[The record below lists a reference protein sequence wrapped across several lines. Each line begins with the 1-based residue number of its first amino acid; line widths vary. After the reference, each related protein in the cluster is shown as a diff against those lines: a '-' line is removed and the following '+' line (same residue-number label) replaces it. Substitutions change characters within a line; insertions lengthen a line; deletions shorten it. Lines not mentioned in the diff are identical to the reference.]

1 MENRGLLFIP
11 DISGFTRF
19 VTEMEIEHSRYII
32 QELLEVLIDSNE
44 LGLEVSEVEGDAI
57 LFYKFGSPPTA
68 NEIYRQIEKMFY
80 SFHRHLQAFEYR
92 RFCQCK
98 ACVGSFNLSLK
109 VVTHFGE
116 FTGYSVKNFQKLI
129 GKDVIVAHQLLK
141 NNIEPHE
148 YWLATQNLVGDKP
161 PELLKE
167 WMHWDTSEKETD
179 TGRIPFHYAQLS
191 HLKSEIPHEPPPSME
206 LKKKIKCLSI
216 TREFDKDIK
225 TLFFVTAHFEFR
237 NQWLE
242 GLKEI
247 EVDEVEHFVPG
258 VGTKHRCILEKE
270 QVIMVTSSLSY
281 DPEKRIV
288 FSETSEKKEHAM
300 YYIIEPLAE
309 QRCRLTLEIYVPN
322 RLMKVMFDLFMK
334 RKMEGEL
341 QRSLER
347 LDKLA
352 MHIVL
357 PVEF

>member
-1 MENRGLLFIP
+1 MENKGLLFIP

-19 VTEMEIEHSRYII
+19 VTEMEIEHSRHII

-57 LFYKFGSPPTA
+57 LFYKFGNPPA
-68 NEIYRQIEKMFY
+68 MDAIYRQIEKMFY
-80 SFHRHLQAFEYR
+80 SFHRHLQAYEYR

-98 ACVGSFNLSLK
+98 ACVTAFNLSLK
-109 VVTHFGE
+109 VITHFGE

-141 NNIEPHE
+141 NNIEQHE
-148 YWLATQNLVGDKP
+148 YWLATPNLVGDKP
-161 PELLKE
+161 PEPLKD
-167 WMHWDTSEKETD
+167 WMHWDTSVKETD
-179 TGRIPFHYAQLS
+179 TGRIPFHYAQLGQ
-191 HLKSEIPHEPPPSME
+191 LKNEIPPEPPPSME
-206 LKKKIKCLSI
+206 LEKKIKCLSI
-216 TREFDKDIK
+216 SREFDKDIK

-247 EVDEVEHFVPG
+247 DEVEHFLPG
-258 VGTKHRCILEKE
+258 VGSKHRCILEKE
-270 QVIMVTSSLSY
+270 QIIMITSSLLY
-281 DPEKRIV
+281 EPEKRIV
-288 FSETSEKKEHAM
+288 FSETSEKKEHAI
-300 YYIIEPLAE
+300 YYIIDPLAE
-309 QRCRLTLEIYVPN
+309 ERCRLTIELYVPN
-322 RLMKVMFDLFMK
+322 RLMKIIFDLFMK
-334 RKMEGEL
+334 KKMEGEM

-352 MHIVL
+352 KGIVL

>member
-44 LGLEVSEVEGDAI
+44 LGLEVSEIEGDAI
-57 LFYKFGSPPTA
+57 LFYKFGNPPATD
-68 NEIYRQIEKMFY
+68 EIYRQIEKMFH
-80 SFHRHLQAFEYR
+80 SFHRHLQAYEYR

-98 ACVGSFNLSLK
+98 ACVTAFDLSLK

-141 NNIEPHE
+141 NNIEQNE
-148 YWLATQNLVGDKP
+148 YWLTTPSLVGDKP
-161 PELLKE
+161 PEPFKE
-167 WMHWDTSEKETD
+167 WMQWDTSVKETE
-179 TGRIPFHYAQLS
+179 TGRIPFHYAQLGN
-191 HLKSEIPHEPPPSME
+191 LKNEIPPEVPPSME
-206 LKKKIKCLSI
+206 LKKKIKVLSVA
-216 TREFDKDIK
+216 REFDKDIK

-242 GLKEI
+242 GVKAI
-247 EVDEVEHFVPG
+247 DQVEHFIPG
-258 VGTKHRCILEKE
+258 VGSKHRCVLEKE
-270 QVIMVTSSLSY
+270 QQVLITSSLSY
-281 DPEKRIV
+281 EPETKIV
-288 FSETSEKKEHAM
+288 FSETSEKKDHAI

-309 QRCRLTLEIYVPN
+309 QKCRLTLEIYVAN
-322 RLMKVMFDLFMK
+322 KLMKIMFDLFMK
-334 RKMEGEL
+334 KKMQGEL

-347 LDKLA
+347 LENLA
-352 MHIVL
+352 KGIVL